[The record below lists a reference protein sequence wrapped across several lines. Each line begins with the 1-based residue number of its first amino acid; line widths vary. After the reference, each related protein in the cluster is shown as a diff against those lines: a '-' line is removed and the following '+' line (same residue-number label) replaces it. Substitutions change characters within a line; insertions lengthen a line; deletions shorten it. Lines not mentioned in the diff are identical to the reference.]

1 MKSYQVKK
9 LSSDK
14 SCQEIKIDMWY
25 KLSSHKSYLVIKVRE
40 VRTAKEVKK
49 VMAGGILS
57 VAMFVI

>member
-1 MKSYQVKK
+1 MK
-9 LSSDK
+9 
-14 SCQEIKIDMWY
+14 

>member
-1 MKSYQVKK
+1 MGFQPPPPYGGFPFEQHF
-9 LSSDK
+9 SSIGA
-14 SCQEIKIDMWY
+14 S
-25 KLSSHKSYLVIKVRE
+25 LRE